1 MATTFSS
8 RLDAQVPRP
17 ANQSGLARS
26 VVAEERPL
34 SELYYSRYGE
44 LEVTPTPKPRTTS
57 PAYSKFGSSSGSIS
71 PTIYSTPPAA
81 LAPFDSNMEETGD
94 ESDEVYDQ
102 FDLGDFTKEEIKLY
116 ESMVGPGERLR
127 DAAPP
132 AMSLAEMLEAS
143 CEEVQVLMEYVAD
156 R

>member
-8 RLDAQVPRP
+8 RLGAPVPQP
-17 ANQSGLARS
+17 VNQTGLARS
-26 VVAEERPL
+26 VIPEKRPL
-34 SELYYSRYGE
+34 SEIYYSSYGE
-44 LEVTPTPKPRTTS
+44 SEITPTPKPRTT
-57 PAYSKFGSSSGSIS
+57 PRAYSKFGFSSGSSS

-81 LAPFDSNMEETGD
+81 LAPFDSNMEGSGD

-132 AMSLAEMLEAS
+132 ATSLAEMLEAS
-143 CEEVQVLMEYVAD
+143 CEKVQVLMKHVAD

>member
-1 MATTFSS
+1 MATSISS
-8 RLDAQVPRP
+8 RLDATVPQP
-17 ANQSGLARS
+17 ADGSGQPRS
-26 VVAEERPL
+26 VIPEKHPI
-34 SELYYSRYGE
+34 SDLYYSSYGE
-44 LEVTPTPKPRTTS
+44 SEVNPTPKPRTT
-57 PAYSKFGSSSGSIS
+57 PRKYSKFSLSSGSSS
-71 PTIYSTPPAA
+71 PTSYSTPPVA
-81 LAPFDSNMEETGD
+81 LSPINSNMEDSGD
-94 ESDEVYDQ
+94 ESDDVYDQ

-143 CEEVQVLMEYVAD
+143 CEKVQVLMECVAD